1 MARKPTG
8 RRSTI
13 YDIATAAE
21 TSASTVSLVLNG
33 SWERYRIK
41 KETAERILNTAK
53 AKGYNTNLQAR
64 GLRLSRSSLVGM
76 IIPHYRNR
84 FFAGL
89 AECFEAEARARGLT
103 PIVVSTQRDAKTERS
118 VVETMIAQQVEC
130 LIIAGVDDPD
140 PLNVLCER
148 ATILCVNLDLPGEGA
163 ASVVTD
169 NRAGAIE
176 LTTRLVSLV
185 NGAGGDPA
193 RIRFVGGRQGEF
205 ATEERV
211 AGFLAGLEQAGISA
225 PKAEIE
231 RCGYRPG
238 AARQAFERI
247 AGEGPFPPG
256 VFVNSITALE
266 GFTAF
271 LGSHRLAPPPVIA
284 CFDWDPFAAAL
295 PLPVI
300 MLRQNVE
307 ALIAQSFAVVDSGVS
322 ERGRRIVVPP
332 TLAVSPAVEAD
343 GEEAPSPPPGTN
355 RKARKVDRDG

>member
-41 KETAERILNTAK
+41 KETAERVLETAK

-64 GLRLSRSSLVGM
+64 GLRLSRSSLIGM

-103 PIVVSTQRDAKTERS
+103 PIVVSTQRDAKTERA

-130 LIIAGVDDPD
+130 LIIAGVDRPD
-140 PLNVLCER
+140 PLNALCES
-148 ATILCVNLDLPGEGA
+148 AKILCVNLDLPGEGA

-176 LTTRLVSLV
+176 MTTHLVALV
-185 NGAGGDPA
+185 RERGGDPA
-193 RIRFVGGRQGEF
+193 QIRFVGGRQGEF

-211 AGFLAGLEQAGISA
+211 AGFLQGLRQAEISA
-225 PKAEIE
+225 PDAAIE

-238 AARQAFERI
+238 VARQAFERI
-247 AGEGPFPPG
+247 AEEGPFPPG
-256 VFVNSITALE
+256 IFVNSITTLE

-271 LGSHRLAPPPVIA
+271 LGTRRPPPPTVIG

-295 PLPVI
+295 PLPVV

-332 TLAVSPAVEAD
+332 TLAVSPEVEAE
-343 GEEAPSPPPGTN
+343 GSAIVSLPPSAK
-355 RKARKVDRDG
+355 RKARASAGAG